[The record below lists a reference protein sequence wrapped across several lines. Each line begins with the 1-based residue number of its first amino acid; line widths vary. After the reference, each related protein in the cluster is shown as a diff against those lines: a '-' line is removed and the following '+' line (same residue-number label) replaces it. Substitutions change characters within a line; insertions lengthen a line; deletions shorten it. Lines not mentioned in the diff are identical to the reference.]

1 MVARDFAPSSFAKID
16 GQDSIRDSIRHFDW
30 QMAIPRKEVAMRAE
44 PRCAQCDSEEPKII
58 SLRNPA
64 GERYCGRLC
73 LYKAQEEFT
82 RWLWRAN
89 AEAAS

>member
-1 MVARDFAPSSFAKID
+1 
-16 GQDSIRDSIRHFDW
+16 
-30 QMAIPRKEVAMRAE
+30 MRTE
-44 PRCAQCDSEEPKII
+44 PRCSQGDSEDPNII

-73 LYKAQEEFT
+73 LYKGQENFI
-82 RWLWRAN
+82 RRIRRAN